1 MVAVVVTEAAV
12 VMEAVAWGVDMD
24 HMMEAMG
31 DPREDMGGPW
41 VA

>member
-1 MVAVVVTEAAV
+1 MEVEVVVLH
-12 VMEAVAWGVDMD
+12 MEEVAWGVDLD
-24 HMMEAMG
+24 HTMEAMG

>member
-12 VMEAVAWGVDMD
+12 AMEEVAWGVDLD
-24 HMMEAMG
+24 HRTEAMG